1 MKCAGVLRRK
11 LKVSI
16 VSCYPHLGG
25 TSTLIGVWAMF
36 IRMAS
41 HCYSSVCCSI
51 TWKLQRD
58 RYSRR
63 LPTSSVTRVPS
74 IDRSAIC
81 SRKSV
86 YRSVFR
92 CVLLCISSQ
101 STLSARLPILL
112 GFCCPTLLG
121 LWSVVVHF
129 GGVFFFF
136 VKTCT
141 GLHRVPW
148 CRRFSWVIGQSMPI
162 LWGLKPGSGPT
173 V

>member
-1 MKCAGVLRRK
+1 MAWIKERKLTKREKGYNMKCAGVLRRK
-11 LKVSI
+11 LKQS
-16 VSCYPHLGG
+16 SFRLAPR

-36 IRMAS
+36 IRTAS

-63 LPTSSVTRVPS
+63 LPTSSVTRVSS

-86 YRSVFR
+86 YHSVFR

-101 STLSARLPILL
+101 STLSAQLPRLL
-112 GFCCPTLLG
+112 GFCCPMLQVL
-121 LWSVVVHF
+121 
-129 GGVFFFF
+129 
-136 VKTCT
+136 
-141 GLHRVPW
+141 
-148 CRRFSWVIGQSMPI
+148 
-162 LWGLKPGSGPT
+162 
-173 V
+173 